1 MVARDAASGVAS
13 GKQDDLMA
21 TTPTPD
27 PTGGAPEGGAPPS
40 APSQAPAPPELIALS
55 RVVMVLK
62 QLAQQNPVLS
72 AGLTKAVQG
81 INEAQSAMVSQP
93 APQPTGA
100 NPPM

>member
-1 MVARDAASGVAS
+1 
-13 GKQDDLMA
+13 MA
-21 TTPTPD
+21 TQPQPD
-27 PTGGAPEGGAPPS
+27 PTQAGGAPDAGAAPGA
-40 APSQAPAPPELIALS
+40 APSQAPAQPELIALS

-93 APQPTGA
+93 QPQSA
-100 NPPM
+100 QSNPPM